1 MGKIT
6 KVLLMLDLLGTG
18 NKYTVREL
26 SEKIGVTER
35 MVRYYKNEIENSGI
49 NIETFMG
56 PNGGYFILNKI
67 NSYNKFNIYDI
78 ELLNRCY
85 KELKKDNFEF
95 IDKLKLLID
104 KVEKLNLIEEE
115 KCKFNAEIDNKKN
128 NNIVE
133 LFERY
138 IENKERIKIFYEDIS
153 GTWKERIIHP
163 LQMFQY
169 NNNVYITAF
178 CELRNDIRHF
188 EINRIKIINT

>member
-18 NKYTVREL
+18 NKYTVREI

-35 MVRYYKNEIENSGI
+35 MVKYYKNEIENSGI

-67 NSYNKFNIYDI
+67 NSYNKFNKYDI
-78 ELLNRCY
+78 DLLKRCY

-104 KVEKLNLIEEE
+104 KVEKLSLIEEE

-128 NNIVE
+128 NDIVE
-133 LFERY
+133 LFEKY
-138 IENKERIKIFYEDIS
+138 IKNKERIKISYEDIS

-169 NNNVYITAF
+169 NNNIYVTAF

-188 EINRIKIINT
+188 ELNRAKIINT